1 MTKVRLKNDSDL
13 YQKKIVIEAVQKLLM
28 LKFNSKNP
36 EESIIIT
43 IEDMKTINPEITFFS
58 SSFYFLDCLT
68 SAFNDFII
76 THYVMRGTS
85 CFRFS

>member
-1 MTKVRLKNDSDL
+1 
-13 YQKKIVIEAVQKLLM
+13 
-28 LKFNSKNP
+28 
-36 EESIIIT
+36 
-43 IEDMKTINPEITFFS
+43 MKTINPEITFFS